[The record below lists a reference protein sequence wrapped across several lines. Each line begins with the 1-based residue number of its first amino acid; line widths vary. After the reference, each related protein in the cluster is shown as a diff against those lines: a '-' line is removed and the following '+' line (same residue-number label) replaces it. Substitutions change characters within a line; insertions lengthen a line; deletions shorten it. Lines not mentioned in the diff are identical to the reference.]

1 MRSTRYRRSVRRAGQ
16 LGATLRTLSGYWLT
30 IFPAVRRELERW
42 RVRAAV
48 IPDAAFRDIA
58 NATLANEGL
67 NAEGAALFAVLAP
80 WRRRRA
86 AVLLLV
92 RFQLLYDYLDAL
104 TEQPVPEPIRTSL
117 QLHRSLTAA
126 LGGRAPTE
134 GYFAHHPHGDDGG
147 YLAELVAG
155 CRAVFCAL
163 PSAARAAPLA
173 MSAARRCAK
182 GQSRSHA
189 AVFTNPDVLVA
200 WAEQTTPAGS
210 NLRWWE
216 TAAAAKSSLLIHA
229 LLASA
234 ADPRLTAGDAERIA
248 AAYWPWIA
256 SLNAL
261 LDDLIDTAED
271 VDAGTHSS
279 IEQYASP
286 EDAAHRLGAIAAHVR
301 HALDHLPLR
310 RRHTTIVAAMT
321 SFYLAGAGAADPAV
335 SPIADRV
342 RQEIGADLG
351 PLLAMLRVRRA
362 VAARPRR
369 S

>member
-1 MRSTRYRRSVRRAGQ
+1 MRRACE
-16 LGATLRTLSGYWLT
+16 LGTTLRMLAGYWLT
-30 IFPAVRRELERW
+30 IFPVVRREIERW
-42 RVRAAV
+42 RLRAAV
-48 IPDAAFRDIA
+48 IPSPVFRDIA
-58 NATLANEGL
+58 CATLTNEGL

-80 WRRRRA
+80 RRRRRA
-86 AVLLLV
+86 VVLLLV

-104 TEQPVPEPIRTSL
+104 TERRVPEPLRTSL

-126 LGGRAPTE
+126 LGGCAPAE

-147 YLAELVAG
+147 YLAEMVAG
-155 CRAVFCAL
+155 CRTVFRAM
-163 PSAARAAPLA
+163 PSAALTAPLA
-173 MSAARRCAK
+173 MRAARRSAE

-189 AVFTNPDVLVA
+189 AVFTGADAIVA

-210 NLRWWE
+210 DLRWWE
-216 TAAAAKSSLLIHA
+216 TAAASESSLLIHA

-234 ADPRLTAGDAERIA
+234 ADPRLAAGDAERIT

-256 SLNAL
+256 GLNAL

-271 VDAGTHSS
+271 AAAGTHSS
-279 IEQYASP
+279 IERYASP
-286 EDAAHRLGAIAAHVR
+286 EETAHRLGAIAARVR

-321 SFYLAGAGAADPAV
+321 SFYLAAPGAADPAI
-335 SPIADRV
+335 SPIAHRV

-362 VAARPRR
+362 VAAWPRR
-369 S
+369 